1 VTYLDDSSVQT
12 RFAYEAR
19 LRDVFEKLPDKEGTL
34 DDVLAALEKRFGK
47 FMNYTRTAQG
57 TLQWEEDAAQVLMNS
72 GSFMRASYPER
83 PSQVVFTLRPGSS
96 GK

>member
-1 VTYLDDSSVQT
+1 LP
-12 RFAYEAR
+12 AR
-19 LRDVFEKLPDKEGTL
+19 PASTHILTL
-34 DDVLAALEKRFGK
+34 LTPQAALEKRFGK